1 MSVAFLDPVVLWREP
16 ASASL
21 RRVAGRSLVAGAW
34 IVLGGIP
41 GVFVGVVPWTWL
53 RVVLWVFAAIAVLHV
68 LLAVANLLRNHGVL
82 LRLMGTGS
90 IEWPASIQEKILR
103 RPLDWVEGPVVT
115 VAEELGQVT
124 GSRAEPRVTLV
135 GGTRTMRRLPLHGAT
150 LEQFVAVVNE
160 RAAGRGLRFELAA
173 LPDPADAQD
182 AQEPGDGP
190 AS

>member
-1 MSVAFLDPVVLWREP
+1 MSVAFLEPVTLWREP
-16 ASASL
+16 VSASV
-21 RRVAGRSLVAGAW
+21 RRVAGRALVAAAW

-53 RVVLWVFAAIAVLHV
+53 RVVLWIFAAIALVHV
-68 LLAVANLLRNHGVL
+68 LLAVANLARNRGVL

-90 IEWPASIQEKILR
+90 IEWPASLQEKVLR
-103 RPLDWVEGPVVT
+103 RPLDWVEGPIVT

-150 LEQFVAVVNE
+150 LEHFVSTVNE
-160 RAAGRGLRFELAA
+160 RAVGRGVRFELAA
-173 LPDPADAQD
+173 LPDGADAPD
-182 AQEPGDGP
+182 PGEGP
-190 AS
+190 SI